1 MERVRKLLPE
11 PLGRIAETL
20 LKGEDDRARSGRGA
34 LSAFLIRIASA
45 GLAFLSQI
53 VLARWLGAFEFGL
66 FSFAWIWVTVLGTLC
81 TLGFAVSVIRCLPE
95 YRSLGEMARLRGFI
109 AMGHAAAVGAGFLV
123 MLGGI
128 GLLFLGPDIVERTYV
143 IALGIALISLPAYAV
158 TDFQDGVGRSQGW
171 MDLALIP
178 PYVIR
183 PLLLL
188 ALVLAVG
195 AMGASHDAA
204 SAILCAVIATWI
216 VAGLQYY
223 LQRRRLKPVIGT
235 ESRDYLPRYWLGLSL
250 SLLLLEALSLLL
262 LNLDLIHLNFFV
274 EPDQLGI
281 YFAATRTISLIA
293 FIHFAIT
300 AVAMPKFA
308 DLHAAGKTSEIG
320 PMLSEMQRWCV
331 LPSLAGAAV
340 LLLLGKPLLWLFGPE
355 FTDAYPVMFM
365 LAIGYVI
372 RAFGGPA
379 QSLLMVTGHH
389 NRATGILM
397 ASVALSGALN
407 LGLIPLLGIYGA
419 AIATAAALSFEAIAS
434 YLLAR
439 RLFPISG
446 TVPSRETRDP
456 AAP

>member
-20 LKGEDDRARSGRGA
+20 IAGKDDRARSGRGA
-34 LSAFLIRIASA
+34 LGAFLIRIASA

-53 VLARWLGAFEFGL
+53 ILARWLGAFEFGL
-66 FSFAWIWVTVLGTLC
+66 FSFAWMWVTVLGTLC

-95 YRSLGEMARLRGFI
+95 YRTLGEMARMRGFL
-109 AMGHAAAVGAGFLV
+109 AMGRAAAAGVGFLV
-123 MLGGI
+123 LIGGI
-128 GLLFLGPDIVERTYV
+128 GVLFLGPEIVEQTYV
-143 IALGIALISLPAYAV
+143 IPLGIALICVPAYAV
-158 TDFQDGVGRSQGW
+158 TDFQDGVGQSQGW
-171 MDLALIP
+171 MDLALVP

-188 ALVLAVG
+188 ALVLAIG
-195 AMGASHDAA
+195 AMGAANDAA
-204 SAILCAVIATWI
+204 SAIFCAVAATWI
-216 VAGLQYY
+216 VAGLQWF
-223 LQRRRLKPVIGT
+223 LQGRRLKPVVGT
-235 ESRDYLPRYWLGLSL
+235 GPRDYLTRAWLSLSL
-250 SLLLLEALSLLL
+250 SLLVLEALSLLL
-262 LNLDLIHLNFFV
+262 LNLDLILLNFFV
-274 EPDQLGI
+274 APSHLGI

-308 DLHAAGKTSEIG
+308 DLHAAGKISEIG
-320 PMLSEMQRWCV
+320 PLLAEMQRWCV

-355 FTDAYPVMFM
+355 FTDGYPVMFI

-407 LGLIPLLGIYGA
+407 LSLIPLLGIYGA

-439 RLFPISG
+439 HLFPVSG
-446 TVPSRETRDP
+446 MARRKAKRDP
-456 AAP
+456 ACP